1 MINQVVPYEE
11 LMDAAMALAD
21 RIIANAPIPV
31 RGAKELAY
39 KSYNMDMDE
48 AFELSHKIK
57 NRVYQSED
65 SAEGP
70 RAFAEKR
77 PAVWKNR

>member
-1 MINQVVPYEE
+1 
-11 LMDAAMALAD
+11 
-21 RIIANAPIPV
+21 
-31 RGAKELAY
+31 
-39 KSYNMDMDE
+39 MDMDE